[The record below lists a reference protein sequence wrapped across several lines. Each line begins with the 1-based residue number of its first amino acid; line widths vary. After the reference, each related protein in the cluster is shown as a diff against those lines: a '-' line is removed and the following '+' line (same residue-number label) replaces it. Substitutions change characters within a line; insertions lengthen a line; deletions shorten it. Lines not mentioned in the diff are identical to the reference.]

1 MDQRPKPIVLAVD
14 DDTAM
19 LTLLRDLLE
28 DLGYEVKM
36 ADNGV
41 AALKLF
47 EEIDPDI
54 VLTDIYMASGD
65 GHELISA
72 IRGKRRLI
80 PILAMSG
87 GIEAET
93 TLEFARKLGADGIIP
108 KPFRRADIVALIDRN
123 LLSRPPLGRTVL
135 R

>member
-1 MDQRPKPIVLAVD
+1 MDQRQKPIVLAVD

-47 EEIDPDI
+47 DEIDPDI

-87 GIEAET
+87 GIHSET
-93 TLEFARKLGADGIIP
+93 ALEFARKLGADGIIP

-123 LLSRPPLGRTVL
+123 LLRRPPLGRTVL